1 MTLPV
6 RATDADVA
14 LLLGGGALGNLECLS
29 LAFTSVTSACA
40 EQLIKL
46 PALRYLNLWATQF
59 GDAGLQMISEHL
71 QKLQVLNL
79 CETPVSDKGI
89 STLTCEYFVVIV
101 GLCTRSKEIHPI
113 VDVLVH
119 SIDEF
124 EKIEPEQH
132 ETVRSNVR
140 VSEEM
145 SASTARVRR
154 EVHRG
159 LVTRTFTPR

>member
-1 MTLPV
+1 V

-14 LLLGGGALGNLECLS
+14 LLLGGRALGNLECLS

-89 STLTCEYFVVIV
+89 STLACEYLV
-101 GLCTRSKEIHPI
+101 SKQWLLQKGG
-113 VDVLVH
+113 D
-119 SIDEF
+119 
-124 EKIEPEQH
+124 KI
-132 ETVRSNVR
+132 
-140 VSEEM
+140 
-145 SASTARVRR
+145 
-154 EVHRG
+154 
-159 LVTRTFTPR
+159 

>member
-1 MTLPV
+1 MTIITIRLFFLYGISFCFVLKQLRKGGPRRLTLPA

-14 LLLGGGALGNLECLS
+14 LILSGRALGSLEYLS

-46 PALRYLNLWATQF
+46 PALRHLNLWATQF

-89 STLTCEYFVVIV
+89 SSLACKEILNVNIV
-101 GLCTRSKEIHPI
+101 LSKE
-113 VDVLVH
+113 
-119 SIDEF
+119 
-124 EKIEPEQH
+124 
-132 ETVRSNVR
+132 NV
-140 VSEEM
+140 S
-145 SASTARVRR
+145 
-154 EVHRG
+154 
-159 LVTRTFTPR
+159 